1 MKDLG
6 ASPQGRDSIIAARLR
21 MLRAER
27 GYSQADVAKAL
38 GISQQTYSNYE
49 SKGTPPDSK
58 ALIFLCK
65 LYGVSADYLLGLEDE
80 KKQGGGVSKMAAEDV
95 DSIVQQ
101 VLSKIKLD

>member
-1 MKDLG
+1 MKDIG

-27 GYSQADVAKAL
+27 GYSQADVAKSL

-65 LYGVSADYLLGLEDE
+65 LYGVSADYLLGLDDE
-80 KKQGGGVSKMAAEDV
+80 KQNGGVAKMAAADV

-101 VLSKIKLD
+101 VLSKIKRD

>member
-6 ASPQGRDSIIAARLR
+6 ASPQGRDSIVAARLR

-65 LYGVSADYLLGLEDE
+65 LYGVSADYLLGLDDG
-80 KKQGGGVSKMAAEDV
+80 KQGGGVSKMAAEDV
-95 DSIVQQ
+95 DSIVQK